1 MTVIAQNANNP
12 ISFVVLESKVC
23 NKCKQ
28 TKPIDEFYRSVV
40 SSDGLEGSC
49 KNCKIEVVREGQN
62 RKKTKSL
69 LSYKDIAPHKKWWLA
84 ENKLKSK
91 AHNKVKYA
99 IRTGELVR
107 QPCERCGTTDNVVAH
122 HEDYN
127 KPLDIVWLCAIHH
140 QERHKEI
147 NAMKE
152 ENKEDKVIDMINHP
166 PHYTHGGI
174 ETIAYIRA
182 KLSPEEY
189 VGYLRGNIEKY
200 NSRIGLKGE
209 SGSDA
214 GKIKW
219 YAIELD
225 RFLNE
230 A

>member
-1 MTVIAQNANNP
+1 MTIIASDANNSNQEPIKFVKTCSNCYEEKSSEDFYKSIINKDGLLGQCKACHNKNVNANR
-12 ISFVVLESKVC
+12 K
-23 NKCKQ
+23 NKK
-28 TKPIDEFYRSVV
+28 
-40 SSDGLEGSC
+40 
-49 KNCKIEVVREGQN
+49 
-62 RKKTKSL
+62 L
-69 LSYKDIAPHKKWWLA
+69 LSFKQVAPHKKFWLQ
-84 ENKLKSK
+84 ENKLKQK
-91 AHNKVKYA
+91 AHQDVAYA
-99 IRTGELVR
+99 VQTGRLIR
-107 QPCERCGTTDNVVAH
+107 QPCERCDTTEHVVAH

-127 KPLDIVWLCAIHH
+127 KPLDVVWLCKHH
-140 QERHKEI
+140 HKERHLEI
-147 NAMKE
+147 DR
-152 ENKEDKVIDMINHP
+152 ENKDKPKPDMINHP

-209 SGSDA
+209 SRLDS

-230 A
+230 G

>member
-1 MTVIAQNANNP
+1 MTEFADNANIP
-12 ISFVVLESKVC
+12 SPS
-23 NKCKQ
+23 
-28 TKPIDEFYRSVV
+28 TKTCSSCYETKSTEQFYRSAVNV
-40 SSDGLEGSC
+40 DGYYGIC
-49 KNCKIEVVREGQN
+49 IICHKAKVTD
-62 RKKTKSL
+62 RKKNKTL
-69 LSYKDIAPHKKWWLA
+69 LSYDQVA
-84 ENKLKSK
+84 ENKKFWLPNNRLKQK
-91 AHNKVKYA
+91 AHQAVAYA
-99 IRTGELVR
+99 IASKKLIR
-107 QPCERCGTTDNVVAH
+107 QPCEKCGTNENVVAH

-127 KPLDIVWLCAIHH
+127 KPLDVVWLCQKHH
-140 QERHKEI
+140 RERHLEI
-147 NAMKE
+147 DK
-152 ENKEDKVIDMINHP
+152 ENKDKPKPDMVNNP

-209 SGSDA
+209 SSLDA

-230 A
+230 G